1 MSDTKDKLGNLH
13 CQYCDND
20 TRCPGLDDEDKA
32 DLTRRMEQEKLEAR
46 ISELNKLAYHQATT
60 LNGLDDVQ
68 LTLDYMASRVNS
80 LQAALKKG
88 ES

>member
-32 DLTRRMEQEKLEAR
+32 ELARRMEQEKLEAR

-60 LNGLDDVQ
+60 HNGIDDVQ
-68 LTLDYMASRVNS
+68 VTLDYMANRINS
-80 LQAALKKG
+80 LAALKKG